1 MLARV
6 GKSKIVV
13 RLNGIVGF
21 ASEPRLAERLHRLGH
36 EGRVE
41 YLVLDRADTARHRLR
56 AVTDRGTDCA
66 IALERSERLGDGAV
80 LLLEKAR
87 AIVVRMKE
95 EDWLGLEP
103 ADAAAALEIGY
114 HAGNLHWRVR
124 FRGGILEVALEGPE
138 AGYLERLAPFFAD
151 GRVRRAGDG

>member
-1 MLARV
+1 
-6 GKSKIVV
+6 VV

-21 ASEPRLAERLHRLGH
+21 ASEPALAERLHRLGH
-36 EGRVE
+36 ADRVE

-66 IALERSERLGDGAV
+66 IALDRDQRMGDGAV
-80 LLLEKAR
+80 LLLEDAR

-95 EDWLGLEP
+95 EDWLALAP
-103 ADAAAALEIGY
+103 ADAAAALELGY

-124 FRGGILEVALEGPE
+124 FRDGLLEVALEGPE
-138 AGYLERLAPFFAD
+138 AAYLERLSGFFAD
-151 GRVRRAGDG
+151 GRVRRAGDD